1 MLRDVKVQP
10 SPLSLQLRLLACGM
24 RPVNNIVDI
33 TNLVMLEWGQPLHA
47 FDADKLPAPE
57 ITVRQAR
64 PGETMVTLDGKERK
78 LESRMMLITSGDRPW
93 PLPG

>member
-1 MLRDVKVQP
+1 MGP
-10 SPLSLQLRLLACGM
+10 A
-24 RPVNNIVDI
+24 
-33 TNLVMLEWGQPLHA
+33 LHA

-64 PGETMVTLDGKERK
+64 PWTMVTLDGKERK
-78 LESRMMLITSGDRPW
+78 LESRMMLITSGDRRW